1 VIEKLYTD
9 KDLTIIK
16 FRFWDLCI
24 QKILRN
30 FTSMKFII
38 FLLIFWATVLGL
50 NNGLISDV
58 VFGSVVTAG
67 LVVIATSR
75 VYTDTRLTYD
85 DTKYEERG
93 EDNGPIHN
101 GYQDR
106 RGRYNY
112 SGPGDYGPDAE
123 SDPGREG
130 LGEGEFESG
139 LGSERIPEDEP

>member
-1 VIEKLYTD
+1 MGEKLYTD
-9 KDLTIIK
+9 KNLTIIK

-38 FLLIFWATVLGL
+38 FLLIFWATVRGL
-50 NNGLISDV
+50 NNGLISDF

-85 DTKYEERG
+85 DEKYEERG
-93 EDNGPIHN
+93 EDNGPVHH

-106 RGRYNY
+106 HSRYNRY
-112 SGPGDYGPDAE
+112 NPWNPMPNAQGGQGGAGFS
-123 SDPGREG
+123 
-130 LGEGEFESG
+130 EGEPVDG
-139 LGSERIPEDEP
+139 DGSQRIP